1 MGANYGEQKVMESV
15 LLWTAIKR
23 RSIPALITFV
33 AVIGGAVAYLAVAP
47 RMYETTARIML
58 DNKRVSVS
66 DFGRDTQVS
75 GGSSD
80 GGSALAD
87 QAELVKSQRVL
98 ENARA
103 LLKSQP
109 KTGAVADK
117 LALKKL
123 SRDLKVK
130 IVPATN
136 ILELKYKSPN
146 PAFAANLLNAVT
158 SAMVEDNIK
167 TISSEATKVRKFLE
181 KNEVPN
187 AQKRLQVA
195 EIKEN
200 RYRQSS
206 GLVAFDDQT
215 RSLVNSIAV
224 LEDQERMLFA
234 QLQEARARD
243 ASLRQV
249 TNSSSLEKAVAS
261 VRSGQDDQ
269 VKNLRGKLTEL
280 ETQIVALRQRFT
292 SEHPQLN
299 SLMQQRD
306 AIALMYQQELARV
319 STTGTQAVLPSSIAN
334 DTLSQNLNS
343 QLVTNAVEGTA
354 AVNKL
359 RTLQSERASLQ
370 ARLAQLPVKQE
381 PLTALTRARVE
392 AAESFKNLQGKL
404 EEARIAEAQKV
415 GNIRVIEAAVIP
427 TVPTDPQAPVI
438 LVLAAALGTLLS
450 AGVVLLLELMD
461 NRLHDAVEAEHLLQV
476 PLLGMLPRLRS
487 TNLALQPADLFLD
500 DMGLVEPYRMLLKTL
515 EYRSP
520 DDLRLIV
527 VSSTLSSEGKSVVV
541 SHLAAVAA
549 MLSRRTLII
558 DADLRRPTLH
568 RLFNLSATPG
578 LTDAITKR
586 QRLADVVQPTAIE
599 NLSVLTC
606 GAVCARPSQ
615 LLESRAM
622 KSLMAE
628 ASEEYDLVIV
638 DTPPL
643 SACADATT
651 LSQFGNGI
659 MLVTRPSLTIKE
671 VLQKAVADL
680 TRDRVPLL
688 GVVVNGL
695 TTPSDKYYRD
705 DTALPRRLAELGA
718 NGSDRTR

>member
-15 LLWTAIKR
+15 LFWTVIKR
-23 RSIPALITFV
+23 RSIPALVTFM
-33 AVIGGAVAYLAVAP
+33 AVIGGSFAYLSVAP
-47 RMYETTARIML
+47 RMYETSSRMIL
-58 DNKRVSVS
+58 DDTEVSVS
-66 DFGRDTQVS
+66 NLGRNLTQVS
-75 GGSSD
+75 GGTP
-80 GGSALAD
+80 GTGSALAD

-98 ENARA
+98 ENALA
-103 LLKSQP
+103 SLKSQP
-109 KTGAVADK
+109 ETGSLAQK
-117 LALKKL
+117 LNIKKL

-136 ILELKYKSPN
+136 ILELQYKSPN
-146 PAFAANLLNAVT
+146 PAFASSLLNAVGN
-158 SAMVEDNIK
+158 AMVEDNIK
-167 TISSEATKVRKFLE
+167 TISSQATKVREFLE
-181 KNEVPN
+181 KKEVPN
-187 AQKRLQVA
+187 AQKRLRIA

-200 RYRQSS
+200 KYRQSS
-206 GLVAFDDQT
+206 GIVAFDDQT
-215 RSLVNSIAV
+215 RSLVNSIAT
-224 LEDQERMLFA
+224 LEDQERMLVA

-249 TNSSSLEKAVAS
+249 TNSTTLEKAVAS
-261 VRSGQDDQ
+261 VRTGQDDQ

-280 ETQIVALRQRFT
+280 NTQIVAKSQRFT
-292 SEHPQLN
+292 IEHPELN
-299 SLMQQRD
+299 SLVRQRD
-306 AIALMYQQELARV
+306 TLALMYQQELTKV
-319 STTGTQAVLPSSIAN
+319 SANGSQSAAPSSIAS
-334 DTLSQNLNS
+334 DSLTQNLNS

-359 RTLQSERASLQ
+359 RTLQAERVNLQ
-370 ARLAQLPVKQE
+370 ARLAQLPMKQE

-392 AAESFKNLQGKL
+392 AAESFKNLQSKL

-415 GNIRVIEAAVIP
+415 SNIRVIEAAAIP
-427 TVPTDPQAPVI
+427 TIPTDPQAPVI
-438 LVLAAALGTLLS
+438 LVLATALGTLLS
-450 AGVVLLLELMD
+450 AGVIVLLEVMD
-461 NRLHDAVEAEHLLQV
+461 NRLHDAKEAEQLLQV

-487 TNLALQPADLFLD
+487 ANLALESADIFLD

-527 VSSTLSSEGKSVVV
+527 VSSTLSGEGKSLVV

-568 RLFNLSATPG
+568 RAFNLSATPG

-586 QRLADVVQPTAIE
+586 QRLADVVQPTGIE

-606 GAVCARPSQ
+606 GSVCARPSQ
-615 LLESRAM
+615 MLESRTM
-622 KSLMAE
+622 KALMAE
-628 ASEEYDLVIV
+628 ASENYDLVIV

-671 VLQKAVADL
+671 ILQKAVADL

-695 TTPSDKYYRD
+695 TTPSDKYYRED
-705 DTALPRRLAELGA
+705 STAPRRLVQLGA
-718 NGSDRTR
+718 LGNNER